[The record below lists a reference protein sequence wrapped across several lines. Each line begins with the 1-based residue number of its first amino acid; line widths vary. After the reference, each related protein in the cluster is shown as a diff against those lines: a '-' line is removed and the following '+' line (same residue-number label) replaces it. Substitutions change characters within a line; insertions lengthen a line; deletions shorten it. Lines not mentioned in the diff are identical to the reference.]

1 MIAILL
7 FLNARGPARYHI
19 GYPTLVRASAG
30 IYGSL
35 IFVFIR
41 GVSSIPSLHS
51 FGITTKLLSGRG
63 DPVHEYPDILRQR
76 IPSRYATLRIRSS
89 MD

>member
-35 IFVFIR
+35 VFVFIR
-41 GVSSIPSLHS
+41 GVSPIHLPIIHS
-51 FGITTKLLSGRG
+51 G
-63 DPVHEYPDILRQR
+63 
-76 IPSRYATLRIRSS
+76 
-89 MD
+89 